1 MKTFFLQVWHPG
13 SSSASRAN
21 FSRHV
26 FSYIRHFR
34 TLSRSARK
42 TGSKNAKNR
51 KNRVSARYHCN
62 SSQLRLRFGLTHQ
75 IRNVARFSANILW
88 NFQPWLQSKNSRL
101 ILGEKTWFKAK
112 NVILEVSTFFL
123 EYNFFSV
130 FRPNQYFF
138 TVYDSLLNVEGADEK
153 DYLTYRHCRRDNL
166 VQTLKIWLFFCDHQR
181 EWSRIF
187 TKNDF
192 FGKFF
197 FSRGIL
203 GANDDFSLNNGR
215 SGGGL
220 DIKLIFWTI

>member
-1 MKTFFLQVWHPG
+1 MFVDSRQQWRLWMNCVFEMVNISMRRHSTNFQPSYYKTGFKTSFYFVNSYPHLAANLPLNAVFTMKTFFLQVWHPG

-42 TGSKNAKNR
+42 MGSKNAKNR

-88 NFQPWLQSKNSRL
+88 NFQPWLQSKNCRL

-130 FRPNQYFF
+130 FRPNQYFLRVF
-138 TVYDSLLNVEGADEK
+138 STL
-153 DYLTYRHCRRDNL
+153 YRLRVSVFYR
-166 VQTLKIWLFFCDHQR
+166 FFPR
-181 EWSRIF
+181 PP
-187 TKNDF
+187 
-192 FGKFF
+192 
-197 FSRGIL
+197 
-203 GANDDFSLNNGR
+203 A
-215 SGGGL
+215 
-220 DIKLIFWTI
+220 